1 MNYGL
6 KKTKTKTMKKKSVL
20 VAVIVAFTMSSETIR
35 HVPKT
40 VPEIDKHV
48 KLIEKEEIV
57 DSTVLTKELLVE
69 YIQKLD
75 IPHPEIAY
83 SIACLESGLISDLC
97 KSNNN
102 LFGMKQPGVRPT
114 TSLGRKRGFAS
125 FKTWYHSVDDYKLF
139 LEFTNGHKKS
149 REEYLNYLDQSYA
162 HPGYTKHLAKF
173 FDEYHEIKNLKNKK

>member
-1 MNYGL
+1 
-6 KKTKTKTMKKKSVL
+6 MKKKTVL
-20 VAVIVAFTMSSETIR
+20 VAIIVAFTMSSETVG
-35 HVPKT
+35 HVSLKKSPQ
-40 VPEIDKHV
+40 PFKHA
-48 KLIEKEEIV
+48 KLIERKIEV
-57 DSTVLTKELLVE
+57 DSTVLTKELLVG

-75 IPHPEIAY
+75 IPHPEVAY

-125 FKTWYHSVDDYKLF
+125 FETWYHSVDDYKLF

-173 FDEYHEIKNLKNKK
+173 FDEYHEIKKLNNKK

>member
-1 MNYGL
+1 
-6 KKTKTKTMKKKSVL
+6 MKKKTVL
-20 VAVIVAFTMSSETIR
+20 VAIVVAFTMSSETVR
-35 HVPKT
+35 HVSLKKSPQPFKHPKIIER
-40 VPEIDKHV
+40 EI
-48 KLIEKEEIV
+48 EV
-57 DSTVLTKELLVE
+57 DSTVLTKELLVG

-75 IPHPEIAY
+75 MPHPEIAY
-83 SIACLESGLISDLC
+83 SIACLESGLISNLC

-125 FKTWYHSVDDYKLF
+125 FATWYHSVDDYKLF

-173 FDEYHEIKNLKNKK
+173 FDEYHEIKKNL

>member
-1 MNYGL
+1 MVTL
-6 KKTKTKTMKKKSVL
+6 
-20 VAVIVAFTMSSETIR
+20 FTMSSETIR
-35 HVPKT
+35 HVPRT
-40 VPEIDKHV
+40 VPEINKHI

-75 IPHPEIAY
+75 IPHPEVAY
-83 SIACLESGLISDLC
+83 SIACLESGLCSNLC
-97 KSNNN
+97 KTNNN

-125 FKTWYHSVDDYKLF
+125 FETWYHSVDDYKLF

-149 REEYLNYLDQSYA
+149 REEYLNYLDQNYA
-162 HPGYTKHLAKF
+162 HPGYTKLLEKF
-173 FDEYHEIKNLKNKK
+173 FNEYHEVKNLNNKK

>member
-1 MNYGL
+1 
-6 KKTKTKTMKKKSVL
+6 MKKKTVL
-20 VAVIVAFTMSSETIR
+20 VAIIVAFTMSSETVG
-35 HVPKT
+35 HVSLKKSPQ
-40 VPEIDKHV
+40 PFKHT
-48 KLIEKEEIV
+48 KLIEREIEV
-57 DSTVLTKELLVE
+57 DSTVLTKELLVG

-125 FKTWYHSVDDYKLF
+125 FETWYHSVDDYKLF

-173 FDEYHEIKNLKNKK
+173 FDEYHEIKNLNNKK